1 MSHLGQKCALVCR
14 AWGERRPEAG
24 WVGWQGY
31 SWCVLFQKQEE
42 GTQLCVSPRP
52 SPEPFGFSCSRN
64 KPSGA
69 GGLGWAEVMAWAPC
83 SSAEPPQPS
92 GEPCPLQCWASPG
105 ERSTTPPHPPQ
116 PQRSFLPGLL
126 PPVSGLSSF
135 HFPYSKTS
143 VKYPISSCPVSFSC
157 AQIRL

>member
-1 MSHLGQKCALVCR
+1 MPWSAEHGVRGDQKQ
-14 AWGERRPEAG
+14 GG
-24 WVGWQGY
+24 WVGRVIPGVCC
-31 SWCVLFQKQEE
+31 SRSGKKA
-42 GTQLCVSPRP
+42 PRP

-92 GEPCPLQCWASPG
+92 GKPCTLQCWASPG
-105 ERSTTPPHPPQ
+105 ERSTTPPPQ
-116 PQRSFLPGLL
+116 PQWSFLPGLL
-126 PPVSGLSSF
+126 PPVSGLSS
-135 HFPYSKTS
+135 KTS
-143 VKYPISSCPVSFSC
+143 MKYPISSCPVSFSC